1 MPITNTVGSSLEVEV
16 PRQSSWH
23 VPKGP
28 HLATIRSVNLAH
40 RLAVDFSS
48 KVARIIF
55 NVHVPNS
62 NVDYL
67 AKVELRL
74 DMNEGSEL
82 WNLLCRLVGRKAL
95 QDCSGSK
102 FNLEQLAGLACDI
115 KIDHNSEKQGEHEFP
130 LVIVT
135 DVQEAGRLVKAVVQE
150 GKHKD
155 SKPNLKDKGVSI

>member
-1 MPITNTVGSSLEVEV
+1 MPITNTVSSSLEVEV

-23 VPKGP
+23 VPKGSYS
-28 HLATIRSVNLAH
+28 ASIRSFNLAH

-48 KVARIIF
+48 RIVRIIF

-74 DMNEGSEL
+74 DLNEGSEL
-82 WNLLCRLVGRKAL
+82 WNLLCRLIGRKAL
-95 QDCSGSK
+95 QGCSGGK
-102 FNLEQLAGLACDI
+102 FDLEKLVGMGCDI
-115 KIDHNSEKQGEHEFP
+115 EIDHKCDKQGEHEFP

-135 DVQEAGRLVKAVVQE
+135 DVQEAGRLVKPEMQQ
-150 GKHKD
+150 GKLKD
-155 SKPNLKDKGVSI
+155 SGTNIKD